1 MKTIGLYDFDQ
12 HVNRFTKQV
21 SYPNLALM
29 KLSHYYKSSG
39 YKVEWIQEGKEYD
52 RIFGSK
58 VFTYSSDDIT
68 VENVTAK
75 QWTYGGSGHSLEI
88 KLPEEIEHTCPDY
101 DLYPGIDRSYGFV
114 TRGCF
119 RSCPWCIVRQKE
131 GTIKP
136 HATVDEFLR
145 HDKVVLMD
153 GNILAH
159 SHGIRQIE
167 VIASR
172 GVKVDFNQ
180 GLDARL
186 IDHSVAKILSKVK
199 FIKKLWLAC
208 DRPEDMENV
217 RKAVELLRW
226 YNVTPRTYRVYVL
239 VTDVDEALERVR
251 FLKGLH
257 LEPFA
262 QPYRDELGTEPS
274 QLQKDFARWV
284 NWSPVFKSTTWETY
298 EPRKGRPK
306 GVAKGEDGY
315 TI

>member
-1 MKTIGLYDFDQ
+1 MKTIGIHDFD
-12 HVNRFTKQV
+12 NTG
-21 SYPNLALM
+21 YPNLALM

-39 YKVEWIQEGKEYD
+39 YKVEWVQDGGEYE
-52 RIFGSK
+52 RVFGSK
-58 VFTYSSDDIT
+58 VFTYSPDHLLD
-68 VENVTAK
+68 ENGVIDFRAK
-75 QWTYGGSGHSLEI
+75 QVTYGGSGVDLAVT
-88 KLPEEIEHTCPDY
+88 LDDEIEHTCPDY
-101 DLYPGIDRSYGFV
+101 DIYDGIDRSYGFV

-119 RSCPWCIVRQKE
+119 RSCPWCIVRKKE

-145 HDKVVLMD
+145 HDKLVLMD
-153 GNILAH
+153 NNILGH

-167 VIASR
+167 VVASR

-186 IDHSVAKILSKVK
+186 IDHSVAKVLAKVK
-199 FIKKLWLAC
+199 FIKKVRLAC
-208 DRPEDMENV
+208 DRAEDIDHI

-226 YNVTPRTYRVYVL
+226 YNVTPRNYFVYVL
-239 VTDVDEALERVR
+239 VQDVDEALERVR
-251 FLKGLH
+251 FLKGMN

-262 QPYRDELGTEPS
+262 QPYRDYDGNEPT

-284 NWSPVFKSTTWETY
+284 NHPAVFKSTTWETY

-306 GVAKGEDGY
+306 GVAKGEQGY
-315 TI
+315 TQ